1 MLKAKFEVT
10 TAEQTK
16 QIAEQT
22 KTISADQNINKF
34 LLIHKKISLN
44 KIIQKFIF
52 QCQSITR
59 LKIKLGV
66 LHLYY
71 TNYRRKYTSQVQLV
85 ANIYGVYLEVI

>member
-10 TAEQTK
+10 TAAQTK
-16 QIAEQT
+16 QTAEQT

-59 LKIKLGV
+59 LKIKLKV

>member
-16 QIAEQT
+16 QTAEQT

-59 LKIKLGV
+59 LKIKLEV